1 MDTEKTAIAARMY
14 IALRREA
21 KRSID
26 VEWLLKNTE
35 YAREVIALAKQHSQE
50 LVELAMHYEA
60 HLPESSPGIMV
71 DETAFQLAAP
81 PPQKELTD
89 RYIGRLR

>member
-1 MDTEKTAIAARMY
+1 MATEKTAIAARLY

-35 YAREVIALAKQHSQE
+35 YAREIIALAKQHSQE
-50 LVELAMHYEA
+50 LVELALHYEA
-60 HLPESSPGIMV
+60 HMPELAPAIGVDKNAYRLSAPSP
-71 DETAFQLAAP
+71 Q
-81 PPQKELTD
+81 QELTD